1 MEMSMRG
8 TRFTFYP
15 WKSDVP
21 LNSGGGRWWN
31 FLSSHGRGSY
41 VFNLL
46 LQLQLEWWLFLEGS
60 GISRYLTPTS
70 LILPYKLT
78 LHLIFHMK

>member
-1 MEMSMRG
+1 MEMPMRG

-31 FLSSHGRGSY
+31 FLSSHGKGSY
-41 VFNLL
+41 VFNVLL
-46 LQLQLEWWLFLEGS
+46 HKLQLEWWLFLEGS
-60 GISRYLTPTS
+60 GISRYLDSYKSNTPLQIDPTFNFS
-70 LILPYKLT
+70 
-78 LHLIFHMK
+78 